1 MSARRS
7 LVRERAARRQIEVF
21 RAYIAKGS
29 IKLAA
34 HELGISGSTARQHLS
49 ALYRRVGCENA
60 AQAAYRLGASD
71 GRAA

>member
-34 HELGISGSTARQHLS
+34 HELGISGSTAPPAS
-49 ALYRRVGCENA
+49 VCALPEG
-60 AQAAYRLGASD
+60 RL
-71 GRAA
+71 